1 VTVTLVLTNGLDGE
15 IAAAAREP
23 LETAGVLLAKS
34 VELAGGD
41 IRLLGR
47 KMLWVD
53 TAAYRKRR
61 ADALAISSDGYVT
74 ALGEAAE
81 SGLVALW
88 FHTHPGE
95 TGIPLP
101 SPADIEVDHRL
112 AETFRIRADTP
123 WYGTLIA
130 SPRGQGYAFSGALV
144 HEAEPAAPRPIDRLW
159 MVGDRWRLQSSYDAP
174 GAAIDPQFDR
184 SVRALGG
191 PIQAALG
198 SLKVG
203 LVGGGGT
210 GSAVAEQLVRLGV
223 RHLTIIDGDTLSA
236 SNVTRV
242 YGSTPTD
249 VGRPK
254 SAMLCD
260 HLRAIAPDLDC
271 AAIESMTTL
280 EPTAREL
287 VGCDLIFGC
296 SDDNAGR
303 LVLSRIATYLMTPVI
318 DLGVLL
324 SSDAGGLLSG
334 IDGRVT
340 ILSPGAACLVC
351 RGRVDMAR
359 AATELMTPTERN
371 RLADEGYAPA
381 LADSEPAVVAFTTAV
396 AAAAVAEL
404 LERMIGYG
412 PDPRPSEILLRWHE
426 REISTNVVAPRA
438 GHYCDPAAGRI
449 GAGIT
454 RPFLEQVWPQ

>member
-1 VTVTLVLTNGLDGE
+1 MLN
-15 IAAAAREP
+15 P
-23 LETAGVLLAKS
+23 SSTA
-34 VELAGGD
+34 
-41 IRLLGR
+41 
-47 KMLWVD
+47 
-53 TAAYRKRR
+53 
-61 ADALAISSDGYVT
+61 
-74 ALGEAAE
+74 
-81 SGLVALW
+81 
-88 FHTHPGE
+88 
-95 TGIPLP
+95 
-101 SPADIEVDHRL
+101 
-112 AETFRIRADTP
+112 
-123 WYGTLIA
+123 
-130 SPRGQGYAFSGALV
+130 
-144 HEAEPAAPRPIDRLW
+144 
-159 MVGDRWRLQSSYDAP
+159 
-174 GAAIDPQFDR
+174 
-184 SVRALGG
+184 
-191 PIQAALG
+191 IQRFAHH
-198 SLKVG
+198 VWP
-203 LVGGGGT
+203 
-210 GSAVAEQLVRLGV
+210 
-223 RHLTIIDGDTLSA
+223 
-236 SNVTRV
+236 N
-242 YGSTPTD
+242 
-249 VGRPK
+249 
-254 SAMLCD
+254 
-260 HLRAIAPDLDC
+260 APDLDC

>member
-1 VTVTLVLTNGLDGE
+1 MTVTLVLADGLDGE

-23 LETAGVLLAKS
+23 LETAGVLLAKP
-34 VELAGGD
+34 VEAPGGD

-47 KMLWVD
+47 KMLWVGA
-53 TAAYRKRR
+53 AAYRKRR
-61 ADALAISSDGYVT
+61 ADALAISSDGYVA

-81 SGLVALW
+81 SGLVPLW

-95 TGIPLP
+95 KGIPLP
-101 SPADIEVDHRL
+101 SPADIEVDRRL

-130 SPRGQGYAFSGALV
+130 SPRSQGYAFSGALI
-144 HEAEPAAPRPIDRLW
+144 HEAEPTTKPICRLW
-159 MVGDRWRLQSSYDAP
+159 VVGDRWRLQSSHDAP
-174 GAAIDPQFDR
+174 GGAIDPQFDR
-184 SVRALGG
+184 SVRVLGG
-191 PIQAALG
+191 PIQGALAN
-198 SLKVG
+198 LKVG

-223 RHLTIIDGDTLSA
+223 RHLTIIDGDTLST

-242 YGSTPTD
+242 YGSTPAD
-249 VGRPK
+249 VGRSK
-254 SAMLCD
+254 AVMLRG

-287 VGCDLIFGC
+287 VACDLIFGC

-318 DLGVLL
+318 DLGILL
-324 SSDAGGLLSG
+324 SSDAAGLLNG

-340 ILSPGAACLVC
+340 ILAPGTACLVC
-351 RGRVDMAR
+351 RSRVDMAR
-359 AATELMTPTERN
+359 AATELMTPTERR
-371 RLADEGYAPA
+371 RLAHEGYAPA
-381 LADSEPAVVAFTTAV
+381 LADTEPAVVAFTTAV

-412 PDPRPSEILLRWHE
+412 PNPRPSEILLRWHE
-426 REISTNVVAPRA
+426 REISTNIVAPRP
-438 GHYCDPAAGRI
+438 GHYCDPSTGRI
-449 GAGIT
+449 GAGMT
-454 RPFLEQVWPQ
+454 QPFLEQVWPQ

>member
-1 VTVTLVLTNGLDGE
+1 MTVTLVLADGLDGE

-23 LETAGVLLAKS
+23 LETAGVLLAKP
-34 VELAGGD
+34 VEAPGGD

-47 KMLWVD
+47 KMLWVGA
-53 TAAYRKRR
+53 AAYRKRR
-61 ADALAISSDGYVT
+61 ADALAISSDGYVA

-81 SGLVALW
+81 SGLVPLW

-95 TGIPLP
+95 KGIPLP
-101 SPADIEVDHRL
+101 SPADIEVDRRL

-130 SPRGQGYAFSGALV
+130 SPRSQGYAFSGALI
-144 HEAEPAAPRPIDRLW
+144 HEAEPTTKPICRLW
-159 MVGDRWRLQSSYDAP
+159 VVGDRWRLQSSHDAP
-174 GAAIDPQFDR
+174 GGDIDPQFDR

-191 PIQAALG
+191 PVQGALAN
-198 SLKVG
+198 LKVG

-223 RHLTIIDGDTLSA
+223 RHLTIIDGDSLSA

-242 YGSTPTD
+242 YGSTPAD

-254 SAMLCD
+254 AVMLRG

-287 VGCDLIFGC
+287 VACDLIFGC

-318 DLGVLL
+318 DLGILI
-324 SSDAGGLLSG
+324 SSDAAGLLRG

-340 ILSPGAACLVC
+340 ILAPGTACLVC
-351 RGRVDMAR
+351 RNRVDMAR
-359 AATELMTPTERN
+359 AATELMTPTERR

-381 LADSEPAVVAFTTAV
+381 LADTEPAVVAFTTAV

-412 PDPRPSEILLRWHE
+412 PNPRPSEILLRWHE
-426 REISTNVVAPRA
+426 REISTNIVAPRP
-438 GHYCDPAAGRI
+438 GHYCDPSTGRI
-449 GAGIT
+449 GAGMT
-454 RPFLEQVWPQ
+454 QPFLEQVWPQ

>member
-1 VTVTLVLTNGLDGE
+1 MTITIVLTNELDRE
-15 IAAAAREP
+15 IAVAARNP
-23 LETAGVLLAKS
+23 LETAGVLLARL
-34 VELAGGD
+34 VDVPGGD
-41 IRLLGR
+41 VRLLGR
-47 KMLWVD
+47 KMIWVED
-53 TAAYRKRR
+53 VAYVERH
-61 ADALAISSDGYVT
+61 AYALTISSDGYVA
-74 ALGEAAE
+74 ALGEAE
-81 SGLVALW
+81 ETGLIALW

-95 TGIPLP
+95 AGTPLP
-101 SPADIEVDHRL
+101 SIYDNEVDRRL

-130 SPRGQGYAFSGALV
+130 SPRGHGYAFSGAMV
-144 HEAEPAAPRPIDRLW
+144 HETESAPRSIDRLW
-159 MVGDRWRLQSSYDAP
+159 VVGDRWRLQSSYDTEGP
-174 GAAIDPQFDR
+174 AIDPQFDR

-191 PIQAALG
+191 PIQDALAQ
-198 SLKVG
+198 LRVG

-242 YGSTPTD
+242 YGSTPAD
-249 VGRPK
+249 IGRPK
-254 SAMLCD
+254 ADMLCD

-271 AAIESMTTL
+271 KAIESMTTL
-280 EPTAREL
+280 EPVARKL
-287 VGCDLIFGC
+287 LPCDLIFGC

-303 LVLSRIATYLMTPVI
+303 LVLSRIATYLMIPVI
-318 DLGVLL
+318 DLGILL
-324 SSDAGGLLSG
+324 SSDSAGLLSG

-340 ILSPGAACLVC
+340 ILAPGAACLVC

-359 AATELMTPTERN
+359 AATELMTPAERN

-381 LADSEPAVVAFTTAV
+381 LADTEPAVVAFTTAV

-412 PDPRPSEILLRWHE
+412 PEPRPSEVLLRWHE
-426 REISTNVVAPRA
+426 REISTNIVAPKA
-438 GHYCDPAAGRI
+438 GHYCDPAAGKI
-449 GAGIT
+449 GAGMIQ
-454 RPFLEQVWPQ
+454 PFLEQVWP

>member
-1 VTVTLVLTNGLDGE
+1 MTVTLVLTDGLDGE

-23 LETAGVLLAKS
+23 LETAGVLLAKP
-34 VELAGGD
+34 VEMAGGD
-41 IRLLGR
+41 FRLLGR
-47 KMLWVD
+47 KMLWVGA
-53 TAAYRKRR
+53 AAYRERR
-61 ADALAISSDGYVT
+61 ADALAISSDGYVG

-81 SGLVALW
+81 SSLVALW
-88 FHTHPGE
+88 FHTHPGKK
-95 TGIPLP
+95 GIPLP
-101 SPADIEVDHRL
+101 SPADIEVDCRL

-130 SPRGQGYAFSGALV
+130 SPRGKGYAFSGALV
-144 HEAEPAAPRPIDRLW
+144 HEAESVPRPIHRLW
-159 MVGDRWRLQSSYDAP
+159 VVGDRWRLQSSHDAP
-174 GAAIDPQFDR
+174 DAAIDPQFDR

-191 PIQAALG
+191 PIQSALAN
-198 SLKVG
+198 LKVG

-242 YGSTPTD
+242 YGSTPAD
-249 VGRPK
+249 VGRSK
-254 SAMLCD
+254 AVMLRE

-287 VGCDLIFGC
+287 VACDLIFGC

-318 DLGVLL
+318 DLGILL
-324 SSDAGGLLSG
+324 SSDAAGLLSG

-340 ILSPGAACLVC
+340 ILAPGTACLVC

-359 AATELMTPTERN
+359 AATELMTPTERR

-381 LADSEPAVVAFTTAV
+381 LADTEPAVVAFTTAV

-426 REISTNVVAPRA
+426 REISTNIVAPKA
-438 GHYCDPAAGRI
+438 GHYCDPAAGRN

-454 RPFLEQVWPQ
+454 QPFLEQVWPQ

>member
-1 VTVTLVLTNGLDGE
+1 VTITLVLTDLLDRE
-15 IAAAAREP
+15 IAAASREP
-23 LETAGVLLAKS
+23 LETAGVILVKL
-34 VELAGGD
+34 VETASGD
-41 IRLLGR
+41 LRLLGR
-47 KMLWVD
+47 KIAWVG
-53 TAAYRKRR
+53 TAAYIERHV
-61 ADALAISSDGYVT
+61 DALSISSDGYVA

-81 SGLVALW
+81 AGLVALW

-95 TGIPLP
+95 TGVPLP
-101 SPADIEVDHRL
+101 SRRDVEVDRRL

-123 WYGTLIA
+123 LYGTLIA
-130 SPRGQGYAFSGALV
+130 SPRGEGYAFSGALA
-144 HEAEPAAPRPIDRLW
+144 HEADPAPWAIGRLW
-159 MVGDRWRLQSSYDAP
+159 VVGDRWRLQSSHDTP
-174 GAAIDPQFDR
+174 GAAIDSRFDR

-198 SLKVG
+198 ALRVG

-223 RHLTIIDGDTLSA
+223 RHLSIIDGDTLSA

-254 SAMLCD
+254 AEMLCD
-260 HLRAIAPDLDC
+260 HLRVIAPDLDC
-271 AAIESMTTL
+271 AAIQSMTTL
-280 EPTAREL
+280 EPTARAL

-303 LVLSRIATYLMTPVI
+303 LVLSRAATYLMTPVI
-318 DLGVLL
+318 DIGILL
-324 SSDAGGLLSG
+324 SSDADGMLSG

-340 ILSPGAACLVC
+340 TLAPGTACLVC

-359 AATELMTPTERN
+359 AAIELMTPAERR

-381 LADSEPAVVAFTTAV
+381 LADTEPAVVAFTTAV

-412 PDPRPSEILLRWHE
+412 PDPRPSEVLLRWHE
-426 REISTNVVAPRA
+426 REISTNAVAPRA
-438 GHYCDPAAGRI
+438 GHYCHPDAGRI
-449 GAGIT
+449 GAGVT
-454 RPFLEQVWPQ
+454 LPFLEQVWPQ